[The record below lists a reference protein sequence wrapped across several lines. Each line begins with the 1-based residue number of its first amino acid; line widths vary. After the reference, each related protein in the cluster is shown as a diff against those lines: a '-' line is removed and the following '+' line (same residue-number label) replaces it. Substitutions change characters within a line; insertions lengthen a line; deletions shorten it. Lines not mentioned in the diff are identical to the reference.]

1 MIVAEALT
9 KYYGLKPAIRDV
21 SFRVEK
27 GEIVGFL
34 GPNGAGKTT
43 ILRILTCFM
52 PPTSGQ
58 VLVDGLS
65 TRTRSL
71 EVRAKIGFLPENVP
85 LYNDLSVKRFL
96 AFAGSVKGLKK
107 SPLRDEIQRV
117 THVCGLDEH
126 LMRLIRHLSKG
137 LKQRVG
143 LAQALLGD
151 PSILILDE
159 PTTGLDPAQI
169 VEIRQLIRSLGRE
182 RTVLLSTHIL
192 PEVSQVCNRVIIV
205 NKGGIIA
212 ENTPE
217 ALTAQTQKG
226 SRTTLRIDGP
236 QSEIGEKLLSVEG
249 VSKVEGGVRRG
260 EFIVE
265 SGSDERTRPR
275 LARAVVEAGW
285 GLQEMRARDLS
296 LEEVFVQLVTEE
308 DGANGSEPPQ
318 GKDD

>member
-117 THVCGLDEH
+117 THVC
-126 LMRLIRHLSKG
+126 
-137 LKQRVG
+137 
-143 LAQALLGD
+143 
-151 PSILILDE
+151 
-159 PTTGLDPAQI
+159 
-169 VEIRQLIRSLGRE
+169 
-182 RTVLLSTHIL
+182 
-192 PEVSQVCNRVIIV
+192 
-205 NKGGIIA
+205 
-212 ENTPE
+212 
-217 ALTAQTQKG
+217 
-226 SRTTLRIDGP
+226 
-236 QSEIGEKLLSVEG
+236 
-249 VSKVEGGVRRG
+249 
-260 EFIVE
+260 
-265 SGSDERTRPR
+265 
-275 LARAVVEAGW
+275 
-285 GLQEMRARDLS
+285 
-296 LEEVFVQLVTEE
+296 
-308 DGANGSEPPQ
+308 
-318 GKDD
+318 